1 MDKVALPDK
10 SFRALVMEEEQRM
23 LAMPQLELK
32 VVIHKAPGIHAR
44 ELHIPAR
51 TALTGRIHK
60 FDNLN
65 TLSDGKMLI
74 AMDDGWYFVQAPYTV
89 VSPAGTKRMAITLTD
104 CVWTTY
110 VATNEPN
117 ADAVMDEFTCLTE
130 DEFNEAAGILNIEG
144 K

>member
-1 MDKVALPDK
+1 MADVANIKATGRDI
-10 SFRALVMEEEQRM
+10 ALEAERRL

-32 VVIHKAPGIHAR
+32 VIIHKAPGIHAR

-51 TALTGRIHK
+51 AALTGRIHK

-65 TLSDGKMLI
+65 TLSEGKMLL
-74 AMDDGWYFVQAPYTV
+74 AMDDGWYFIQSPYTV
-89 VSPAGTKRMAITLTD
+89 VSPAGTKRLAIALTD

-110 VATNEPN
+110 VPTNESD
-117 ADAVMDEFTCLTE
+117 ADAVMEEFTCMTE
-130 DEFNEAAGILNIEG
+130 EEFNEAVGILNIEG